1 MSHVQPVLVCTYVAN
16 SVWQVWHSPLEIIYE
31 KSKYWKSV
39 VYNYQD
45 REILLM
51 VEWGRW
57 PTWLRVSQNFTGIS
71 EYLIVKWCKKP
82 KPKRYLQ
89 FDTEILG
96 THASVFYRS
105 VSHQSF
111 LIQASIRSQWH
122 QLHLYRCTRLSLEN
136 VGGGIY
142 NADEVWPIAHSLCRT
157 PHFRKEKLV
166 AEVRQMPLVYS
177 GESLTLKWYCSL
189 E

>member
-1 MSHVQPVLVCTYVAN
+1 MLPTPYD
-16 SVWQVWHSPLEIIYE
+16 
-31 KSKYWKSV
+31 KFG
-39 VYNYQD
+39 
-45 REILLM
+45 ILLLKLSM
-51 VEWGRW
+51 KRASIEKVLFTTTRIEKFCWWLSGEDGRHDYEFHKI
-57 PTWLRVSQNFTGIS
+57 SQEL

-142 NADEVWPIAHSLCRT
+142 NADEVWPIAQSMCRT